1 MSKMRSI
8 TLNPDAEI
16 AKLVSAR
23 IRENDGYCPCRVE
36 RTADTKCPCKPLRES
51 GECICGL
58 YVPADSSAEKEE

>member
-1 MSKMRSI
+1 MKKVKR
-8 TLNPDAEI
+8 NPDAEM
-16 AKLVSAR
+16 ARLVLAR

-58 YVPADSSAEKEE
+58 YVSADSTAQKEE